1 MDQVDQLTDPYAVL
15 ELSPDASDEEV
26 KRAYRRLAM
35 THHPDRGGSISRFVR
50 LQRAYDVLADP
61 QARAS
66 LDASLAARRLRMR
79 SEARAAAQREQRRRR
94 AERARSVGVRG
105 ADVEQ
110 VYLLD
115 QPDDRVTVPL
125 GSGRTIELREQGT
138 WVFRGRG
145 ELGTA
150 GGPAG
155 DLRVVVRWSP
165 QRERHEARRRLL
177 VRVGVD
183 TADTVMAMLLGII
196 AALMLLLL
204 GAVAASLLL

>member
-1 MDQVDQLTDPYAVL
+1 MDRVDELTDHYAVL
-15 ELSPDASDEEV
+15 ELSPSAADDEV

-35 THHPDRGGSISRFVR
+35 THHPDRGGSISRFVQV
-50 LQRAYDVLADP
+50 QRAYDVLGDP

-66 LDASLAARRLRMR
+66 FDADLAARRTRMR
-79 SEARAAAQREQRRRR
+79 TEARAAAEREQRKRR
-94 AERARSVGVRG
+94 AERARSTGVRG

-115 QPDDRVTVPL
+115 QPGDRVTVPL

-145 ELGTA
+145 DLGTG

-177 VRVGVD
+177 RRVGVD
-183 TADTVMAMLLGII
+183 TADTVTAMLLGII
-196 AALMLLLL
+196 AALLLLLL